1 MTKLISALIFVLL
14 WIKPS
19 LVCGQNNLE
28 LDSSISVLNLQKAR
42 WEYDR
47 TTLWRRLI
55 PQITAGVSLSKS
67 QYLLPAYDEYSNQPS
82 LLGRGVYHITLSWN
96 INDLIFADT
105 RKRAYF
111 ALRNSEQ
118 LAHMIAD
125 RARRDEHS
133 AQHKLLNQMR
143 DIENQRT
150 VISYV
155 EQELI
160 VHRQLLELTQI
171 KFNQAEK
178 TAEDV
183 FQRRLAVLNAE
194 RKLAEERAKLEL
206 LLNEGMPTE

>member
-1 MTKLISALIFVLL
+1 MTKLISALIFVIL

-42 WEYDR
+42 WEYDH
-47 TTLWRRLI
+47 TALWRRLM

-67 QYLLPAYDEYSNQPS
+67 QYLLPAYDESVDQPS
-82 LLGRGVYHITLSWN
+82 LLGRGGYHITLSWN

-105 RKRAYF
+105 RKRTYF
-111 ALRNSEQ
+111 ALRHSEQ
-118 LAHMIAD
+118 MAHIAANQKRRD
-125 RARRDEHS
+125 SQSIQRARGYRNHE
-133 AQHKLLNQMR
+133 
-143 DIENQRT
+143 IENQQM
-150 VISYV
+150 VIRYA

-160 VHRQLLELTQI
+160 IHKQLLELTEM

-183 FQRRLAVLNAE
+183 FQRRLVVLNAE
-194 RKLAEERAKLEL
+194 RKLAEEKAKLEL
-206 LLNEGMPTE
+206 LLNEGMSTE